1 MKTTGNTVFISG
13 GGSGIGLALA
23 ESLLDLGNRVMI
35 CGRDSDKLTRAKER
49 HPDLDTLQCD
59 ISRDED
65 LRRAVAATEEAFG
78 GLTLLVNNAGVQF
91 NYRFADDDQAL
102 AKVEQEVAINFLG
115 HVKLTRLMLPLLLR
129 QEEAALVNVTS
140 VLGLVAKESAPIY
153 GATKAALRQFTQVL
167 RYQLEGG
174 PLWVFEVV
182 PPLVDTAMTAGR
194 GRGKMP
200 PEAAARGIIE
210 GLRRD
215 VSEIRLGK
223 AKLLFVANR
232 LAPGLVARI
241 VRRF

>member
-1 MKTTGNTVFISG
+1 MKISNNTVFISG

-23 ESLLDLGNRVMI
+23 EALIVLGNQVMI
-35 CGRDSDKLTRAKER
+35 CGRDLDKLMRAKER
-49 HPDLDTLQCD
+49 RPDLLTLQCD
-59 ISRDED
+59 ISDDDD
-65 LRRAVAATEEAFG
+65 LRRAVAAAEETFG

-102 AKVEQEVAINFLG
+102 AKVEQEVAVNFLG

-129 QEEAALVNVTS
+129 QEEAAVVNVTS

-167 RYQLEGG
+167 RYQLEGT
-174 PLWVFEVV
+174 PLRVFEVV

-200 PEAAARGIIE
+200 PEAAARGIVD

-215 VSEIRLGK
+215 VPEIRLGK
-223 AKLLFVANR
+223 AKLFFVANR
-232 LAPGLVARI
+232 LVPELVARI